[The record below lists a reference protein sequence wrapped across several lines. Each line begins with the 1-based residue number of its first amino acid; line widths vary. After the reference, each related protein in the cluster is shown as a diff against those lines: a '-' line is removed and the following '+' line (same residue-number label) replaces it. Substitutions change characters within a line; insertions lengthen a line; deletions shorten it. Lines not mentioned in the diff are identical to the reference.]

1 MAFIY
6 NIKKNLNVSEENIT
20 KYNNSDK
27 IKFKL
32 NNYNI
37 LVNEISVMNF
47 DKINEGDIKF
57 VATFVKNI
65 LSLGQ

>member
-1 MAFIY
+1 MACEKWLY
-6 NIKKNLNVSEENIT
+6 ENDQCII
-20 KYNNSDK
+20 DDVK
-27 IKFKL
+27 I
-32 NNYNI
+32 NI